1 MKAAKR
7 TRRGSLEAPIDILKA
22 FKLREKPL
30 EVMLIYGRRKS
41 TPC

>member
-1 MKAAKR
+1 MKVAKH

-30 EVMLIYGRRKS
+30 EVMLIYGRRKVNA
-41 TPC
+41 C